1 MVTEKQ
7 MNDVL
12 TKFYRDFTDDVDSF
26 QDVYHDLEDTDRMN
40 LTEGYMI
47 GVAYGLELAES
58 AFLRCYREACRT
70 KKY

>member
-40 LTEGYMI
+40 LTEVI
-47 GVAYGLELAES
+47 
-58 AFLRCYREACRT
+58 
-70 KKY
+70 